1 MSDRTDAASAE
12 GVAGDA
18 PEVQIRGAAAR
29 AQAAASPTDTCAAPP
44 PADGAPTPEPY
55 TPEATIPTAFRP
67 PARGA
72 DGDPE
77 WGLGEEVAHGADE
90 TLTLKLAH
98 FHKLK
103 EQGTHFNAT
112 LARNR
117 SFHNPHIY
125 AKLVKWA
132 DLDETGSNYVPMA
145 RAAHSEP
152 SWDVQCAEVV
162 RDGNAAQLGTPPHSP
177 SQNPKAVRRGAR
189 ESAGFRPALAH
200 RLCRVAREELAARA
214 SVP

>member
-162 RDGNAAQLGTPPHSP
+162 RDGNAAQLAKTQKQYVEGRERAQASGQRSHIDFAGSRER
-177 SQNPKAVRRGAR
+177 SSRREHPYR
-189 ESAGFRPALAH
+189 SR
-200 RLCRVAREELAARA
+200 R
-214 SVP
+214 

>member
-12 GVAGDA
+12 DAACGA

-29 AQAAASPTDTCAAPP
+29 AHAAAPPTDAHAAPP
-44 PADGAPTPEPY
+44 PADGARTPEPC
-55 TPEATIPTAFRP
+55 TSEATIPTAFRP

-77 WGLGEEVAHGADE
+77 WGLGEEVAAGADE
-90 TLTLKLAH
+90 ALTLKLAH

-132 DLDETGSNYVPMA
+132 DLDETGSNYVPIA
-145 RAAHSEP
+145 RAAHTEP

-162 RDGNAAQLGTPPHSP
+162 RDGSAAQLGTPPHSP
-177 SQNPKAVRRGAR
+177 SQNPEAVRRGAR

-214 SVP
+214 SIP